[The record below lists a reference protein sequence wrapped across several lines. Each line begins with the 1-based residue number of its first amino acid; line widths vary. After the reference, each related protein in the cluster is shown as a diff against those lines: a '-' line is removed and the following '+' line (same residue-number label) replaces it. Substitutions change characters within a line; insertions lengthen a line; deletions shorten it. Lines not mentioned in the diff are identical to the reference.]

1 MPMNPFRWSFRAQCL
16 SGAAACAGLLAYA
29 FYVQFELQIL
39 PCPFCIFQ
47 RIAFAVVGVV
57 LLLAGLH
64 APRSPTGRR
73 AYGIL
78 AFLAAA
84 IGAGIAMRHVW
95 VQLFPPP
102 IPACGPGLNFM
113 LETQTWLGVVRKVL
127 FASGDCSAIDWT
139 FLGLS
144 MPAWAGVWFILLAV
158 LALVAGF
165 RPRPAAGCGG
175 RSVA

>member
-1 MPMNPFRWSFRAQCL
+1 MNPFRWSFRNQCL
-16 SGAAACAGLLAYA
+16 LGAVICAGLLAYA
-29 FYVQFELQIL
+29 FYVQFALQIL

-47 RIAFAVVGVV
+47 RIAFAATG
-57 LLLAGLH
+57 LAFLLAAVH
-64 APRSPTGRR
+64 APRSAGARR
-73 AYGIL
+73 AYGVT

-84 IGAGIAMRHVW
+84 IGAGIALRHVW

-102 IPACGPGLNFM
+102 IPACGPGLNYM
-113 LETQTWLGVVRKVL
+113 LESQTWLGVVRKVL

-144 MPAWAGVWFILLAV
+144 MPAWAGIWFVVLAV

-165 RPRPAAGCGG
+165 RR
-175 RSVA
+175 RTT